1 MEDYKVFEFI
11 DKDGDIVRLDAPI
24 SNTYVDPTIKKEVCF
39 FRTKEIIEDY
49 CFGVRLTN
57 GRHFTWSFSNH
68 ENAAQYRDKIL
79 SAYLAFYEKK
89 LLTLDLVRLFINNE
103 LRYNINI

>member
-1 MEDYKVFEFI
+1 MNTYRIFEFI

-24 SNTYVDPTIKKEVCF
+24 SNTYVDPMIKTEVGF

-57 GRHFTWSFSNH
+57 GRHITWIFSNP
-68 ENAAQYRDKIL
+68 ENAVQYRNKIL

-89 LLTLDLVRLFINNE
+89 LLTLDLVSQ
-103 LRYNINI
+103 